1 MANPVKYTP
10 PPTPPSPSASYYD
23 LSDDD
28 EDEYNTIAHSRT
40 GRGVKLLYSKSKVG
54 HYPNASISRA
64 NSQQLGLCPSI
75 ILSER

>member
-10 PPTPPSPSASYYD
+10 PATPPSPSASYYD

-28 EDEYNTIAHSRT
+28 ENEYNAIAHSRS

-54 HYPNASISRA
+54 TYQNATMRRN
-64 NSQQLGLCPSI
+64 NSQEIGLCPPI
-75 ILSER
+75 ALR